1 MKLLRLMILLE
12 IMLEVVMRVV
22 YMDVDKVADEVTDMV
37 QCTQLFRRALFCK
50 KRQATDGRF
59 FDKYRA
65 LLTCLPSSSITL

>member
-50 KRQATDGRF
+50 KDRRQMGVF
-59 FDKYRA
+59 
-65 LLTCLPSSSITL
+65 LTNIEHC